1 MTHRSDNPAPNPE
14 SPAHTAAPKASF
26 EPLESG
32 RRFQFDCHPGISCF
46 TACCAKLRL
55 ILTPYDILRLKRRL
69 GMPSGKFLEVHTETF
84 FDTGARFP
92 MVKLC
97 MQDTEGGRCPFVS
110 AVGCTLY
117 EDRPSACRL
126 YPVGRASAFTEAQ
139 PAAQERFFLV
149 KEPHCQG
156 FVEAREWTLQEWL
169 SHEGLDDYSRMND
182 AWSRI
187 VTTAR
192 PFAMKTAT
200 ERNIQ
205 MFFMASYDLDRF
217 RSFVFGSSFLRHF
230 NVARELQERLRTQ
243 DEELLQFAFRW
254 LRFSLFG
261 EQTMN
266 LLQK

>member
-1 MTHRSDNPAPNPE
+1 MTHTSDTPASSLN
-14 SPAHTAAPKASF
+14 SSAHTDPPKAQF
-26 EPLESG
+26 VPLESG
-32 RRFQFDCHPGISCF
+32 QSFRFDCHPGISCF

-69 GMPSGKFLEVHTETF
+69 GMPSGKFLEVHTETL

-92 MVKLC
+92 MVRLR
-97 MQDTEGGRCPFVS
+97 MQDAEGGRCPFVS
-110 AVGCTLY
+110 TAGCTVY

-149 KEPHCQG
+149 KEPHCKG
-156 FVEAREWTLQEWL
+156 FAEAREWTLREWL
-169 SHEGLDDYSRMND
+169 SHEGLNDYSRMND

-187 VTTAR
+187 VTAAK
-192 PFAMKTAT
+192 PFVMKAAT

-217 RSFVFGSSFLRHF
+217 RSFLFGSSFLRHF
-230 NVARELQERLRTQ
+230 DVDTELQEKLRTR

-266 LLQK
+266 ILQK